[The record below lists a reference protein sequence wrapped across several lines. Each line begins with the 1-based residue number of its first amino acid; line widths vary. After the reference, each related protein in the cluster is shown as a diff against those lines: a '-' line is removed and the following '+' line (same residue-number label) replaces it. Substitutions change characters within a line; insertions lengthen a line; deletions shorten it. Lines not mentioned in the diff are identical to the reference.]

1 MIVACLTDM
10 ALRIGRRYHRRMRS
24 DPPPLL
30 PILRSRTQAGV
41 LTVLLLNPDLELTQT
56 ELARRVGASLTSV
69 VDEVRR
75 LEQAGLLFTRTLGRA
90 RLVRAGSGPLVEAL
104 AEVMLRAFGPLQII
118 AEEFGAAA
126 AELDSTVAELALF
139 GSWAARYRGEPGAEP
154 ADLDVL
160 VVVTSA
166 GLDRGPLYAAADRAQ
181 QRLGRPVSP
190 TVITTD
196 RWARR
201 GTGQDQFVDEI
212 ASRPIVPVPLARRGR
227 N

>member
-1 MIVACLTDM
+1 MD
-10 ALRIGRRYHRRMRS
+10 LRFDRSYHRRMRS

-75 LEQAGLLFTRTLGRA
+75 LERAGLLSSRTLGRA
-90 RLVRAGSGPLVEAL
+90 RLVRAGSGPLVDAL
-104 AEVMLRAFGPLQII
+104 AELMLRAFGPLQVI
-118 AEEFGAAA
+118 AEEFGAAV
-126 AELDSTVAELALF
+126 AELDVTAVELALF
-139 GSWAARYRGEPGAEP
+139 GSWAARYLGEPGLEP

-160 VVVTSA
+160 VVVTNG

-181 QRLGRPVSP
+181 QRLGRPVNP

-196 RWARR
+196 RWARK
-201 GTGQDQFVDEI
+201 GTGEDRFIDEI
-212 ASRPIVPVPLARRGR
+212 ASRPIVPVLLPSGGVS
-227 N
+227 

>member
-1 MIVACLTDM
+1 
-10 ALRIGRRYHRRMRS
+10 MRS

-30 PILRSRTQAGV
+30 PILRSRTQAGL

-56 ELARRVGASLTSV
+56 ELARRVGASLSSV

-75 LEQAGLLFTRTLGRA
+75 LEQAGLLSTRTLGRS
-90 RLVRAGSGPLVEAL
+90 RLVRAGSGPLVDAL

-118 AEEFGAAA
+118 AEEFGAAIT
-126 AELDSTVAELALF
+126 ELDTVVVELALF
-139 GSWAARYRGEPGAEP
+139 GSWAARYHGELGAEP

-160 VVVTSA
+160 VVVTNA

-181 QRLGRPVSP
+181 ERLGRPVNP

-196 RWARR
+196 RWTRQ
-201 GTGQDQFVDEI
+201 GTGQDRFVDEI
-212 ASRPIVPVPLARRGR
+212 ASRPIVSVLLPNRSGR
-227 N
+227 

>member
-1 MIVACLTDM
+1 V
-10 ALRIGRRYHRRMRS
+10 RS

-41 LTVLLLNPDLELTQT
+41 LTMLLLNPDLELTQT
-56 ELARRVGASLTSV
+56 ELARRVGASLSSV

-75 LEQAGLLFTRTLGRA
+75 LEQAGLLSSRTLGRA

-118 AEEFGAAA
+118 GEEFGVAAV
-126 AELDSTVAELALF
+126 ELDAAVVELAVF
-139 GSWAARYRGEPGAEP
+139 GSWAARYRGELGAEP

-160 VVVTSA
+160 VVVTSG
-166 GLDRGPLYAAADRAQ
+166 GLDRGPLYTAADRAQ
-181 QRLGRPVSP
+181 ERLGRPVNP

-201 GTGQDQFVDEI
+201 GTGQDRFVDEI
-212 ASRPIVPVPLARRGR
+212 ASRPIVPVSLVSRE
-227 N
+227 

>member
-1 MIVACLTDM
+1 
-10 ALRIGRRYHRRMRS
+10 MRS

-56 ELARRVGASLTSV
+56 ELARRVGASLSSV

-75 LEQAGLLFTRTLGRA
+75 LEQAGLLSSRTLGRT

-118 AEEFGAAA
+118 GEEFSVAA
-126 AELDSTVAELALF
+126 AELDAAVVELAVF

-160 VVVTSA
+160 VVVTSG
-166 GLDRGPLYAAADRAQ
+166 GLDRGPLYTAADRAQ
-181 QRLGRPVSP
+181 ERLGRPVNP

-201 GTGQDQFVDEI
+201 GTGQDRFVDEI
-212 ASRPIVPVPLARRGR
+212 ASRPIVPVSLVSRE
-227 N
+227 

>member
-1 MIVACLTDM
+1 
-10 ALRIGRRYHRRMRS
+10 MRS

-56 ELARRVGASLTSV
+56 ELARRVGASLSSV
-69 VDEVRR
+69 VDEVHR
-75 LEQAGLLFTRTLGRA
+75 LEQAGLLSSRTLGRA
-90 RLVRAGSGPLVEAL
+90 RLVRAGGGPLVAAL

-118 AEEFGAAA
+118 TEEFGAAV
-126 AELDSTVAELALF
+126 AELDTAVAELALF
-139 GSWAARYRGEPGAEP
+139 GSWAARYRGEPGAQP

-160 VVVTSA
+160 VVVTSG

-181 QRLGRPVSP
+181 QRLGRPVNP

-201 GTGQDQFVDEI
+201 GTGEDRFIDEI
-212 ASRPIVPVPLARRGR
+212 ASRPIVPVSVVSKG
-227 N
+227 

>member
-1 MIVACLTDM
+1 
-10 ALRIGRRYHRRMRS
+10 MRS

-56 ELARRVGASLTSV
+56 ELARRVGASLSSV

-75 LEQAGLLFTRTLGRA
+75 LEQAGLLSSRTLGRA
-90 RLVRAGSGPLVEAL
+90 RLVRAGSGPLVAAL

-118 AEEFGAAA
+118 AEEFGAAV
-126 AELDSTVAELALF
+126 AELEAAVAELALF

-154 ADLDVL
+154 GDLDVL
-160 VVVTSA
+160 VVVTSG
-166 GLDRGPLYAAADRAQ
+166 GLDREPLYAAADRAQ
-181 QRLGRPVSP
+181 ERLGRPVNP
-190 TVITTD
+190 TVMTTD

-201 GTGQDQFVDEI
+201 GTGEDRFVDEI
-212 ASRPIVPVPLARRGR
+212 ASRPIVPVPLLPAGEGG
-227 N
+227 

>member
-1 MIVACLTDM
+1 
-10 ALRIGRRYHRRMRS
+10 MRS

-56 ELARRVGASLTSV
+56 ELARRVGASLSSV

-75 LEQAGLLFTRTLGRA
+75 LEQAGLLSSRTLGRA

-104 AEVMLRAFGPLQII
+104 AEVMLLAFGPLQII
-118 AEEFGAAA
+118 GEEFSVAA
-126 AELDSTVAELALF
+126 AELDAAVVELAVF

-160 VVVTSA
+160 VVVTS
-166 GLDRGPLYAAADRAQ
+166 GRLDRGPLYTAADRAQ
-181 QRLGRPVSP
+181 ERLGRPVNP

-201 GTGQDQFVDEI
+201 GTGQDRFVDEI
-212 ASRPIVPVPLARRGR
+212 ASRPIVPVSLVSRE
-227 N
+227 

>member
-1 MIVACLTDM
+1 
-10 ALRIGRRYHRRMRS
+10 MRS

-30 PILRSRTQAGV
+30 PILRSRTQAGI

-56 ELARRVGASLTSV
+56 ELAQRVGASLSSV

-75 LEQAGLLFTRTLGRA
+75 LAQAGLLAIRTLGRA

-104 AEVMLRAFGPLQII
+104 AEVILRAFGPLQII
-118 AEEFGAAA
+118 AEEFGTAA
-126 AELDSTVAELALF
+126 AELDTTVTELALF
-139 GSWAARYRGEPGAEP
+139 GSWAARYHGEPGAEP

-160 VVVTSA
+160 VVVTTPA
-166 GLDRGPLYAAADRAQ
+166 LDRGPLYAAADRTQ
-181 QRLGRPVSP
+181 ERLGRPVNP

-201 GTGQDQFVDEI
+201 GAGQDRFVDEI
-212 ASRPIVPVPLARRGR
+212 ASRPIVPVPLNQDG

>member
-1 MIVACLTDM
+1 
-10 ALRIGRRYHRRMRS
+10 MRS

-30 PILRSRTQAGV
+30 PILRSRTQAGA

-56 ELARRVGASLTSV
+56 ELARRVGASLSSV

-75 LEQAGLLFTRTLGRA
+75 LEQAGLLSTRTLGRA

-126 AELDSTVAELALF
+126 ADLDSAVTELALF
-139 GSWAARYRGEPGAEP
+139 GSWAARYRGEPGTEP
-154 ADLDVL
+154 ADIDVL
-160 VVVTSA
+160 VVVTGA

-181 QRLGRPVSP
+181 ERLGRPVNP
-190 TVITTD
+190 TVVTTD
-196 RWARR
+196 RWAGR
-201 GTGQDQFVDEI
+201 GAGGDRFVDEI
-212 ASRPIVPVPLARRGR
+212 ASRPIVPVPLVNRGG

>member
-1 MIVACLTDM
+1 
-10 ALRIGRRYHRRMRS
+10 MRS

-56 ELARRVGASLTSV
+56 ELARRVGASLSSV

-75 LEQAGLLFTRTLGRA
+75 LGQAGLLSSRVLGRA
-90 RLVRAGSGPLVEAL
+90 RLVRVGSGPLVEVL

-126 AELDSTVAELALF
+126 AELDAVVAELAIF

-160 VVVTSA
+160 VVVTSG

-181 QRLGRPVSP
+181 ERLDRPVNP

-196 RWARR
+196 RWAREAR
-201 GTGQDQFVDEI
+201 ERTG
-212 ASRPIVPVPLARRGR
+212 SSTR
-227 N
+227 

>member
-1 MIVACLTDM
+1 
-10 ALRIGRRYHRRMRS
+10 MRS

-75 LEQAGLLFTRTLGRA
+75 LEQAGLLFTRVLGRA

-118 AEEFGAAA
+118 AEEFGAVA

-181 QRLGRPVSP
+181 QRLGRPVNP
-190 TVITTD
+190 TIITTD

-201 GTGQDQFVDEI
+201 GTGQDRFVDEI
-212 ASRPIVPVPLARRGR
+212 ASRPIVPVPLVSRGG

>member
-1 MIVACLTDM
+1 
-10 ALRIGRRYHRRMRS
+10 MRS

-56 ELARRVGASLTSV
+56 ELARRVGASLSSV

-75 LEQAGLLFTRTLGRA
+75 LEQVGLLSSRTLGRA

-118 AEEFGAAA
+118 GEEFGVAA
-126 AELDSTVAELALF
+126 AELNAAVVELAVF
-139 GSWAARYRGEPGAEP
+139 GSWAARYRGELGAEP

-160 VVVTSA
+160 VVVTSG
-166 GLDRGPLYAAADRAQ
+166 GLDRGPLYTAADRAQ
-181 QRLGRPVSP
+181 ERLGRPVNP

-201 GTGQDQFVDEI
+201 GTGQDRFVDEI
-212 ASRPIVPVPLARRGR
+212 ASRPIVPVSLVSRE
-227 N
+227 